1 MKIVRNL
8 TIMAATAAALTL
20 AAQAR
25 ADTIDFYLN
34 TNENGSPATSPYV
47 EVIVTLT
54 ESNFTTAAAGASAY
68 ATVEF
73 VPPSGDIPAP
83 VGINVN
89 GTVTGTSNAG
99 GLGGTGCTDDAGCF
113 NHETG
118 AVSVPTITI
127 DLTLTSGTWADA
139 AAVLIANSDG
149 WEAADNFASTPQDVG
164 TYVAATPLPAALPLL
179 ATGLGALGLFGWRRK
194 RKSARSLLPLLA
206 AA

>member
-8 TIMAATAAALTL
+8 TVMAAVAAALTL

-34 TNENGSPATSPYV
+34 TNENGNPATSPYV

-118 AVSVPTITI
+118 AVSVSTITI

-164 TYVAATPLPAALPLL
+164 KYVAATPLPAALPLF
-179 ATGLGALGLFGWRRK
+179 ATGLGTMGLLFGWRRK
-194 RKSARSLLPLLA
+194 RKSARSLLPLA

>member
-8 TIMAATAAALTL
+8 TAMAAVAAALTIS
-20 AAQAR
+20 AQAR

-47 EVIVTLT
+47 EVIVELT
-54 ESNFTTAAAGASAY
+54 QSNFTTAATGASQY

-73 VPPSGDIPAP
+73 LPPSGDVPDP

-89 GTVTGTSNAG
+89 GAITAASTSNAG
-99 GLGGTGCTDDAGCF
+99 GLGGAGGTDDAGTF

-118 AVSVPTITI
+118 AGAYTEITI
-127 DLTLTSGTWADA
+127 DLILASGTWADA
-139 AAVLIANSDG
+139 ADVLIANSKG
-149 WEAADNFASTPQDVG
+149 WEAADNFAGSPQDVG
-164 TYVAATPLPAALPLL
+164 TYTATPLPDALPLF
-179 ATGLGALGLFGWRRK
+179 ATVLFGAMGLLGWRRK
-194 RKSARSLLPLLA
+194 RKGSAALA

>member
-1 MKIVRNL
+1 MKIVQNL
-8 TIMAATAAALTL
+8 TAMVVMVAALTI

-34 TNENGSPATSPYV
+34 KTESGGAATSPYT

-54 ESNFTTAAAGASAY
+54 QSNFTTAASGASAY

-73 VPPSGDIPAP
+73 LPPSGDVPAP

-89 GTVTGTSNAG
+89 GAITLASTSNAG

-118 AVSVPTITI
+118 AGAHTEITI
-127 DLTLTSGTWADA
+127 DLVLASGTWADA
-139 AAVLIANSDG
+139 ADVLIGNSKG

-164 TYVAATPLPAALPLL
+164 TYTATPLPTALPLF
-179 ATGLGALGLFGWRRK
+179 ATVLVGAMGLLGWRRK
-194 RKSARSLLPLLA
+194 RKGTAAFA